1 MAKPACL
8 PHCTVKWH
16 LPLDIMIEEEARGR
30 ANIRT
35 MEAKV
40 HELPLFPLNVVLFPG
55 QTLPLHIFE
64 PRYRVMIQKC
74 MNDNVPFGVVLA
86 QNEEPDEPF
95 DVGTSARVTELKKI
109 PDGRLNI
116 VSMGEER
123 FRLHDW
129 RTSEHGYLIG
139 DVTAFPFAE
148 DETPDAITTGLVSR
162 RLRKYLRLLAKA
174 NGVRF
179 KFDQFPTD
187 PTEIAWFAA
196 IALRLPLDGKQ
207 QLLSQDRLSGLL
219 SIESDMLGEE
229 LKMMSIVE
237 SAIRPPDDGNAF
249 SRN

>member
-1 MAKPACL
+1 
-8 PHCTVKWH
+8 
-16 LPLDIMIEEEARGR
+16 
-30 ANIRT
+30 

-74 MNDNVPFGVVLA
+74 VDDNEPFGVVLA
-86 QNEEPDEPF
+86 QNEEPDQPF
-95 DVGTSARVTELKKI
+95 DVGTSARVTELKKM

-116 VSMGEER
+116 ITMGEER

-129 RTSEHGYLIG
+129 RVSEHGYLIG
-139 DVTAFPFAE
+139 DVTAFPFDT
-148 DETPDAITTGLVSR
+148 DETTDAHLTGVVSQ

-174 NGVRF
+174 NGMRF

-187 PTEIAWFAA
+187 ATEIALFAA
-196 IALRLPLDGKQ
+196 IALRLPLDVKQ
-207 QLLSQDRLSGLL
+207 QLLSQDRLSALMTM
-219 SIESDMLGEE
+219 ESEVLGEE
-229 LKMMSIVE
+229 LKMLHIVE
-237 SAIRPPDDGNAF
+237 SAIRPPDDNNGF